1 MISVAQNV
9 LSIYC
14 VVLWGDFFFF
24 FFLLCSIFCPAGFC
38 CQLCLLLC
46 AGCAFEA
53 GSCGTALAMWV
64 VTVTLWWRRA
74 TFPLLHCK
82 IHFYRKIV
90 KVLKCPSQGSSLTLS
105 SKTAL
110 SWSSFYSVCV
120 WFNKRR
126 CSIKG
131 SVSLSPQRLVFDV
144 PVFHPLVDPASGE
157 LDVKRAFAK
166 WRSVN
171 SCMWWCKPARGSLS
185 HPAVFPFRRNHNHIW
200 QVLMYARRV
209 FYKIDTASPLNPE
222 AAVLYVTLLC
232 HLRYIWKDSRGGRVG
247 NLLI

>member
-1 MISVAQNV
+1 M
-9 LSIYC
+9 
-14 VVLWGDFFFF
+14 
-24 FFLLCSIFCPAGFC
+24 FCPAGFC
-38 CQLCLLLC
+38 RQLCLLLC

-64 VTVTLWWRRA
+64 ATVTLCWRRV

-120 WFNKRR
+120 WFNKCR

-166 WRSVN
+166 W
-171 SCMWWCKPARGSLS
+171 
-185 HPAVFPFRRNHNHIW
+185 RRNHNHIW

-232 HLRYIWKDSRGGRVG
+232 HLRYIWKDSRGGHVG